1 VRYLVA
7 AFRIATAAI
16 GLYTVWYYLF
26 RQDSTLIETF
36 TVQSNIMLAAV
47 LIWAAYALLRHR
59 EEPPAFVKGG
69 VTLYMVI
76 TAVVYAIVLVPPVN
90 PPAVLFG
97 LPSSRLAHILL
108 PTLAV
113 IDFLFFDRH
122 RRFPWRNAL
131 VWLSYPLIY
140 CTFIV
145 IRGAIAPQLGYPYK
159 FLEVPNIGYGG
170 LVKNVAMYTV
180 AFWVLGLIVVAVDR
194 GLPRRLLWPT
204 TMADD
209 DVAVVPAAEVD
220 SAAAG

>member
-1 VRYLVA
+1 VRHLVA

-16 GLYTVWYYLF
+16 GVYTVWYYLF
-26 RQDSTLIETF
+26 REDSTLIETF

-47 LIWAAYALLRHR
+47 MSWAAYALLRHR

-76 TAVVYAIVLVPPVN
+76 TAVVYAVVLVPPVN

-97 LPSSRLAHILL
+97 LPASRLAHILL

-113 IDFLFFDRH
+113 IDFLLFDRH
-122 RRFPWRNAL
+122 RRFPWKNAL
-131 VWLSYPLIY
+131 LWLSYPLIY

-145 IRGAIAPQLGYPYK
+145 IRGVIAPQLGYPYA

-170 LVKNVAMYTV
+170 LAKNVAMYTV
-180 AFWVLGLIVVAVDR
+180 AFGVLGLMVVAVDR
-194 GLPRRLLWPT
+194 RLPRRVLWPRT
-204 TMADD
+204 EPDD
-209 DVAVVPAAEVD
+209 DVAAAPAADVG
-220 SAAAG
+220 AAAVS